1 MCTAG
6 RRHDDRHALQ
16 PLIHLSLQ
24 LFVRAQFFRAIIF
37 QIGHLVQLGKIDRA
51 DSVADDLPLFTKR
64 GQTAAFPL
72 DVVVKSRFRL
82 FERAI

>member
-1 MCTAG
+1 M
-6 RRHDDRHALQ
+6 
-16 PLIHLSLQ
+16 IHLALQ

-51 DSVADDLPLFTKR
+51 DSVADDLPLFPKR